1 MINFNGKIVNESNQL
16 SNNRGFLFGDAVF
29 ETLRVIS
36 NYIPFWE
43 DHYFRLMAS
52 MRVLRFNIPDN
63 FTPEFLKNQILQ
75 LHSKCNL
82 GLNSRIRITVFRNS
96 AGRYKPITNEI
107 GYVINIDR
115 IEDSKY
121 FVEKKD
127 VKVALYKDYY
137 ISNQLVH
144 SIKSNNKSINVLA
157 SIFASENDLDN
168 CILLND
174 RKMVCEF
181 NNGNLFYEKKEKI
194 YTPDLK
200 SGCLNGVLR
209 KNLINIIKSNGL
221 VIEESQI
228 SPFDLVSADELF
240 ITNVIQGILP
250 VTNYRKKIYVSKIAA
265 ILTNLLNNSINY
277 N

>member
-82 GLNSRIRITVFRNS
+82 GLNSRIRITVYRNS
-96 AGRYKPITNEI
+96 SGRYKPITNDI
-107 GYVINIDR
+107 GYIINIDR

-121 FVEKKD
+121 FIEKK
-127 VKVALYKDYY
+127 
-137 ISNQLVH
+137 
-144 SIKSNNKSINVLA
+144 
-157 SIFASENDLDN
+157 
-168 CILLND
+168 
-174 RKMVCEF
+174 R
-181 NNGNLFYEKKEKI
+181 
-194 YTPDLK
+194 LK
-200 SGCLNGVLR
+200 
-209 KNLINIIKSNGL
+209 
-221 VIEESQI
+221 
-228 SPFDLVSADELF
+228 
-240 ITNVIQGILP
+240 
-250 VTNYRKKIYVSKIAA
+250 
-265 ILTNLLNNSINY
+265 
-277 N
+277 